1 MVNHLILQG
10 ILFGQGWVASGR
22 SGLDRIELPGLG
34 SWTSDRLFSQWPYL
48 LWENWGDHDCVGR
61 K

>member
-22 SGLDRIELPGLG
+22 SGLDRIQLPGLG
-34 SWTSDRLFSQWPYL
+34 SWTSGQVVLTVALPALGKLGFP
-48 LWENWGDHDCVGR
+48 
-61 K
+61 